1 MTELVTFQIDGKA
14 YQAPKGIPLTRA
26 AKANGIEIPT
36 FCAHPKLDPIGACRM
51 CMVEIEGPRGRQLVT
66 ACTTPVTE
74 GLVVHYNSPRAREAR
89 EATLEFILINH
100 PLDCPICDKGG
111 ECPLQNQTMEHGPGM
126 SRFIEEKIH
135 KDKHHPISD
144 LILLDQERCVVCWRC
159 TRYLAEWEYKPELG
173 LYHRSGETVI
183 DTHPNQ
189 MVTAKT
195 SGNIID
201 LCPVGALT
209 NRIARFHYRPWA
221 VTPIPSICTHCSQGC
236 NLRFDVRTHE
246 IRRIVARENMAVND
260 QWICDKGRFAQGYFH
275 HPDRLAQP
283 LVRENGELRPATWE
297 EALQRVVDG
306 LSRWARE
313 QPQQVGAI
321 GSSKVSNE
329 ASYLLQKFM
338 RLMIGTNNVDHRWGG
353 DVLADPRG
361 LSAIADV
368 HSADLFVLVGVH
380 LAEEQPVLANFF
392 KRAVRRNGAQALI
405 LHPRRTEDA
414 DFGIHLPIQPGTEAV
429 ALNGLMALLVQQERF
444 ARQVQRI
451 AGAREFLASLQEFT
465 LDAVAALSGVP
476 ASTLRQAA
484 DLIARSER
492 GLVLYGPDV
501 VRGRAAEANAA
512 ALANLELLIGQGRVA
527 YLGPE
532 ANSQGARDMGLLPT
546 HLPGHMPV
554 ADAAARERWQRL
566 WGGEVPAQPGL
577 TYTQMLQAAARGEL
591 KALFVMGADPAAEGA
606 WAATALEQLDLLVV
620 QDVFLTET
628 ARRAHVVLPATTY
641 AEADGT
647 FTNLERR
654 VQRAP
659 RAFRPYQQARP
670 DWKILVELAQR
681 WPMREPE
688 EAPAKGRK
696 EKGKRASRSVQEQW
710 IYHSPQEV
718 LQEIARAV
726 PQYTGLTWEALG
738 DQGKQWPMESV
749 QANTRFR
756 AALPPHRPADSD
768 FPFRLVADRLLYD
781 HGTLIRTTERFRR
794 LLAVPAA
801 RLNPSEVE
809 RIGLRDGGEARIASA
824 YGTVTLAV
832 QPDWTVL
839 PGTVAIAYSLPGAPA
854 ETLMGPA
861 GPGVAV
867 KIVAMR

>member
-66 ACTTPVTE
+66 ACTTPVAE
-74 GLVVHYNSPRAREAR
+74 GLVVYYNSPRAREAR

-126 SRFIEEKIH
+126 SRFIEEKIR

-173 LYHRSGETVI
+173 LYHRGGETVI

-201 LCPVGALT
+201 ICPVGALT

-221 VTPIPSICTHCSQGC
+221 VTPVPSICTHCSQGC

-283 LVRENGELRPATWE
+283 LVREQGALRPATWE
-297 EALQRVVDG
+297 EALQRTVDG

-313 QPQQVGAI
+313 QPQRVGAI

-338 RLMIGTNNVDHRWGG
+338 RLVVGTNNIDHRWGG

-392 KRAVRRNGAQALI
+392 KRAVRRSGAQALI

-429 ALNGLMALLVQQERF
+429 ILNSLMALLVQRERF
-444 ARQVQRI
+444 AGQAQRI
-451 AGAREFLASLQEFT
+451 AGAREFLTSLQEFT
-465 LDAVAALSGVP
+465 PEAVAALSGVP
-476 ASTLRQAA
+476 IPVLRQAA
-484 DLIARSER
+484 DLLAQSER
-492 GLVLYGPDV
+492 VLVLYGPDV

-546 HLPGHMPV
+546 HLPGHV
-554 ADAAARERWQRL
+554 SVTDAAARERLQRL

-591 KALFVMGADPAAEGA
+591 KALLVMGADPAAEGT
-606 WAATALEQLDLLVV
+606 WAAMALEQLDFLVV

-628 ARRAHVVLPATTY
+628 AKRAHVVLPATTY
-641 AEADGT
+641 AETDGT

-659 RAFRPYQQARP
+659 QAFRPYQQARP
-670 DWKILVELAQR
+670 DWKIIVDLAHC
-681 WPMREPE
+681 WPVREGA
-688 EAPAKGRK
+688 EASAKGKK
-696 EKGKRASRSVQEQW
+696 EKGKKSSRPLRELWV
-710 IYHSPQEV
+710 YHSPQEV
-718 LQEIARAV
+718 LQEITRAV
-726 PQYTGLTWEALG
+726 PQYAGLTWEVLG
-738 DQGKQWPMESV
+738 DQGKQWPLGDVSV
-749 QANTRFR
+749 STRFR
-756 AALPPHRPADSD
+756 VVSSPLRAAGDD

-781 HGTLIRTTERFRR
+781 HGTLIRTTERFRN
-794 LLAVPAA
+794 LLAAPVA
-801 RLNPSEVE
+801 RMNPSDME
-809 RIGLRDGGEARIASA
+809 RVGLHNGAEAQITSA
-824 YGTVTLAV
+824 HGIVILAV
-832 QPDWTVL
+832 QPDQTVL
-839 PGTVAIAYSLPGAPA
+839 PGTVVIAYSLPGAPA
-854 ETLMGPA
+854 ETLMGPS
-861 GPGVAV
+861 GPGVPV
-867 KIVAMR
+867 KVTTAC